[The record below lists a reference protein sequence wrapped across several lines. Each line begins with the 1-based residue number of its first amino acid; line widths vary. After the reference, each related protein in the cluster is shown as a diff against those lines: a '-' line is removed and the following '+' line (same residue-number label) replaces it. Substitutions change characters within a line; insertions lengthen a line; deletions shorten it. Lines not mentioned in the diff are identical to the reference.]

1 LSVSSPS
8 NEEIAEIL
16 DEIAELLE
24 AQNAQHYRAM
34 AYRRAADT
42 LRGMHD
48 WAGDVLSTS
57 GLGGLEALP
66 FVGENLAHR
75 IAEIVETRGSQLLD
89 RLRGEA
95 DPETLLGTVPGIG
108 RRLAERIHDRLG
120 LETLEELELAVH
132 DGRLGSL
139 PGFGPSRLRA
149 VSDHLA
155 SRLGRRSR
163 RRHIRQEPSVSEL
176 LSVDREYREGAESG
190 RLPRIAPKRFNPEN
204 ERWLPI
210 LHTSREGRHYT
221 AVYSN
226 TARAHALGR
235 THDWVV
241 LFYDGDDQSEG
252 QATVVTEYRG
262 SLRGERVVRGREAEC
277 AELAHRSSPEAKA
290 D

>member
-1 LSVSSPS
+1 MPRSSPS

-16 DEIAELLE
+16 EEIAELLE

-34 AYRRAADT
+34 AYRRAAET
-42 LRGMHD
+42 LRGLHD
-48 WAGDVLSTS
+48 GAGDVLATS
-57 GLGGLEALP
+57 GLGGLESLP
-66 FVGENLAHR
+66 YIGENLAHR
-75 IAEIVETRGSQLLD
+75 ISEIVETGGSQLLD

-108 RRLAERIHDRLG
+108 PRLAERIHDRLG

-132 DGRLGSL
+132 DGRLASL

-149 VSDHLA
+149 VSDHLS

-163 RRHIRQEPSVSEL
+163 RRRSGEPPSVSEL
-176 LSVDREYREGAESG
+176 LSVDREYREGAAAG
-190 RLPRIAPKRFNPEN
+190 ALPQIAPKRFNPRN
-204 ERWLPI
+204 EKWLPI

-221 AVYSN
+221 AVFSN
-226 TARAHALGR
+226 TARAHALGK
-235 THDWVV
+235 TDDWVV
-241 LFYDGDDQSEG
+241 LFYDGDDRSEG

-262 SLRGERVVRGREAEC
+262 PLRGKRVVRGREVEC
-277 AELAHRSSPEAKA
+277 VELLDPRAQTAGT